1 MVSAGKTLRYCLPG
15 AVCGEDF
22 LLISRE
28 DALKTELLGRGT
40 PHPKSEDFM
49 GDYLAC
55 ATGERFLRYDTLGCK
70 VPNLIGQHAGLTD
83 EEMTVPVI
91 LARGG
96 RN

>member
-1 MVSAGKTLRYCLPG
+1 
-15 AVCGEDF
+15 
-22 LLISRE
+22 
-28 DALKTELLGRGT
+28 
-40 PHPKSEDFM
+40 M